1 LAANIPYIL
10 ALIFL
15 VLALAAAAPAVQ
27 EAEAP
32 PGGDPREAQ
41 TVTGP
46 VNFDRAVRLA
56 LVRSPFF
63 TKSSLEIEVKRL
75 DERDSKFDLLPP
87 VTFRTQY
94 YVDQPSDVH
103 GRPYSLNF
111 ISSNYN
117 PVESYFTLQARK
129 LLTQIAALAH
139 MQVISEG
146 IRKLAK
152 MFLEME
158 ALDQAAARQDN
169 LIDLARQNLAFLQ
182 KRLHL
187 GAITS
192 LEIKVAEQELAG
204 AQTEKEHIAYSQN
217 RLQENVRAFIGLKAG
232 QTLELHYKEARRQ
245 VMGAFDTAAASLE
258 QAKARS
264 YELKIAALK
273 KELQNYN
280 ILLAKARLLPS
291 FFIGAQSP
299 DPLSSSARGLFFSV
313 GLEVPVW
320 DGFKRL
326 RNISRQKTILRQFE
340 AETYEKEIGLTGLW
354 QEAQESVRVADVS
367 RKSARVQEELA
378 RLKERQSEIRYH
390 SGGEPL
396 SVYLDGRK
404 VLVEAQKNSF
414 LKNLDYDLAVI
425 KLRQLS
431 GDLDASY
438 VDASS
443 WQQ

>member
-1 LAANIPYIL
+1 
-10 ALIFL
+10 
-15 VLALAAAAPAVQ
+15 V
-27 EAEAP
+27 
-32 PGGDPREAQ
+32 D
-41 TVTGP
+41 
-46 VNFDRAVRLA
+46 FDRGVRLA

-63 TKSSLEIEVKRL
+63 TRSSLEIEVKRL
-75 DERDSKFDLLPP
+75 DEKDSKFDLVPP

-94 YVDQPSDVH
+94 YVDQPSDVR
-103 GRPYSLNF
+103 GRPYSLSF
-111 ISSNYN
+111 LSTNYN
-117 PVESYFTLQARK
+117 PVESYFSLQARK
-129 LLTQIAALAH
+129 LITQIAVLAH

-158 ALDQAAARQDN
+158 ALHQAAARQDN

-192 LEIKVAEQELAG
+192 LEIKVAQQELAG
-204 AQTEKEHIAYSQN
+204 AQAEKEHIIYSQN
-217 RLQENVRAFIGLKAG
+217 RLRDNLRAFIGLKAG
-232 QTLELHYKEARRQ
+232 QPLELDYKEARRQ
-245 VMGAFDTAAASLE
+245 VLGAFDKGAANLE
-258 QAKARS
+258 QAKTHS

-291 FFIGAQSP
+291 IFIGATSP
-299 DPLSSSARGLFFSV
+299 DPLTSNSRGLFFSV
-313 GLEVPVW
+313 GLDVPVW

-326 RNISRQKTILRQFE
+326 RNISRQKTIMRQFE
-340 AETYEKEIGLTGLW
+340 AETQEKEMGLADQW
-354 QEAQESVRVADVS
+354 QEAQENVRAADAS
-367 RKSARVQEELA
+367 RKAARAQEELA
-378 RLKERQSEIRYH
+378 RLKERQSQIRYH

-396 SVYLDGRK
+396 AVYLDGRK
-404 VLVEAQKNSF
+404 ILAEAQKNTF
-414 LKNLDYDLAVI
+414 LKNLDYDLALV

-443 WQQ
+443 WRQ